1 MQTRDRV
8 TAILELTLAGAFWG
22 FGFIA
27 AVWTLRAMG
36 PLAATGWRFAIAA
49 GVGTL
54 IILVRPEL
62 RRWVTWEQFRLA
74 ALPGFFIS
82 ATLILQTWGLLYTTA
97 TKSAFLTTL
106 YVLMVPFLE
115 MMILRRRIPH
125 LHYVYALLA
134 MVGVALICDLP
145 GELMGTTASS
155 TDQLEA
161 HRWNFGDLLTLFC
174 AVAASLHIIWFG
186 VIAKKIGSAFT
197 FNNFQSVWA
206 GAVPMV
212 LALMYEPAPNLSWE
226 NNSWIGLLMLALG
239 STLIAFALQVRAQK
253 KISPSVASL
262 LFLLESPFST
272 LFAVYFLAESL
283 RTVQWM
289 GAALILL
296 AAALSV
302 IFTQESEE
310 VEALE
315 KTGQINLDSSGTDP
329 SVTDQPRADQ

>member
-8 TAILELTLAGAFWG
+8 TGILELILAGALWG

-27 AVWTLRAMG
+27 AVWALRAMG
-36 PLAATGWRFAIAA
+36 PLAATGWRFAIAVA
-49 GVGTL
+49 VGTL
-54 IILVRPEL
+54 IIALRPEL

-97 TKSAFLTTL
+97 TKAAFLTTL

-115 MMILRRRIPH
+115 LMILRRRIPRM
-125 LHYVYALLA
+125 HYVYALLA
-134 MVGVALICDLP
+134 MFGVALICDLP
-145 GELMGTTASS
+145 GELMGVTAS
-155 TDQLEA
+155 TPDQLQA
-161 HRWNFGDLLTLFC
+161 QRWNFGDLLTLFC

-197 FNNFQSVWA
+197 FNNFQSIWA
-206 GAVPMV
+206 GAVP
-212 LALMYEPAPNLSWE
+212 LALAFMYEPPPNLSWE
-226 NNSWIGLLMLALG
+226 DNSWIGLLMLALG

-272 LFAVYFLAESL
+272 LFAVYFLAETL

-302 IFTQESEE
+302 IFTKEAEE
-310 VEALE
+310 IETLE
-315 KTGQINLDSSGTDP
+315 KAGQISL
-329 SVTDQPRADQ
+329 DQPSGDQ